1 MRVLKGV
8 IFTCLLFSFG
18 LVRSQNMLDSLNR
31 ELLQANGKP
40 EREVSIYC
48 KISREIA
55 ESNPDSALAIAG
67 KALAITNSLKN
78 DSLFAHVLIAQATA
92 YSFKADYDRSTQ
104 LELEALRIG
113 ETTHDTT
120 IVLDACNNLGIDFMY
135 VEDYEKSFDY
145 FNRYKS
151 LAALSGDSVRLGHG
165 LNNLGMVEYYRGNSQ
180 NELLLYKQ
188 AQTIFKQIGEQE
200 GLGNTLLNIGTVYTE
215 NGSYDLAEGYYTQAL
230 EIFKK
235 LKYTS
240 GYCNVLQSLAENY
253 LDQGNL
259 KQAEKVAL
267 QALKILQDNN
277 LQLDVAYTY
286 ELLKNIYQE
295 MGSYRLAFEYME
307 KYHELDSEIFNKEKS
322 RQINELNIKYETAE
336 KEAAIERLELDN
348 KLQQLEISKSR
359 TMLIAIS
366 VIAALVLISGVL
378 LMAMRNKR
386 NEAERIAQEHEL
398 DALKQRILE
407 IQQQL
412 PSDQI
417 SVDLEEL
424 NEKLFTP
431 LSEREFEI
439 LKHSLEGKSNRE
451 VADAVFV
458 SINTVKFHLKNIYQ
472 KLGVSNKKE
481 ILQYVANSGNE

>member
-1 MRVLKGV
+1 
-8 IFTCLLFSFG
+8 
-18 LVRSQNMLDSLNR
+18 
-31 ELLQANGKP
+31 
-40 EREVSIYC
+40 
-48 KISREIA
+48 
-55 ESNPDSALAIAG
+55 
-67 KALAITNSLKN
+67 
-78 DSLFAHVLIAQATA
+78 
-92 YSFKADYDRSTQ
+92 
-104 LELEALRIG
+104 
-113 ETTHDTT
+113 
-120 IVLDACNNLGIDFMY
+120 
-135 VEDYEKSFDY
+135 
-145 FNRYKS
+145 
-151 LAALSGDSVRLGHG
+151 
-165 LNNLGMVEYYRGNSQ
+165 
-180 NELLLYKQ
+180 
-188 AQTIFKQIGEQE
+188 
-200 GLGNTLLNIGTVYTE
+200 
-215 NGSYDLAEGYYTQAL
+215 
-230 EIFKK
+230 
-235 LKYTS
+235 
-240 GYCNVLQSLAENY
+240 
-253 LDQGNL
+253 
-259 KQAEKVAL
+259 
-267 QALKILQDNN
+267 
-277 LQLDVAYTY
+277 
-286 ELLKNIYQE
+286 
-295 MGSYRLAFEYME
+295 ME